1 MEEKNDYTDAVSDN
15 RNGQEIEVGIAGAGD
30 RILAALLNQLFTF
43 LILLVP
49 FVGLIAFAV
58 KNEGRIG
65 GREEIFGLLLGM
77 TSFWVGLAG
86 ILAYTVI
93 QIYYI

>member
-43 LILLVP
+43 LILLV
-49 FVGLIAFAV
+49 
-58 KNEGRIG
+58 
-65 GREEIFGLLLGM
+65 
-77 TSFWVGLAG
+77 
-86 ILAYTVI
+86 
-93 QIYYI
+93 